1 MSGKTNLPRWV
12 LLADMIAALFAIA
25 FAWILVSTYPSLA
38 VHSRPGLSYFDVIF
52 YGFYTLLTLAG
63 IALNGDYTFSKRYS
77 RLTDISVVMKSAL
90 ISFAI
95 MVCSAF
101 ILGDFVLTEIY
112 DFSRPGILAMITL
125 FISVLIFIRL
135 MAHNMQIRAFGRGSW
150 RKKMVIIG
158 AGPAGVDLYKHLS
171 AKQWLGVK
179 CVGFID
185 EHATASPVTEVP
197 LLGKVEDLQRVVME
211 KDVQEVV
218 IALAPEEHAIM
229 ERIVNYG
236 VRGNVKLRIIPDSF
250 AYPYSKLDIQEYDG
264 LAMIDVKQ
272 PSLDAMHSGLKRV
285 IDVWLALFLLIFDL
299 PLMIPIFI
307 TIRLTS
313 KGPAIYRQTRLG
325 KDGDPFV
332 MMKFRSMFVGA
343 EEMREQLKRH
353 NEAEGAMFKMKEDP
367 RITRFGKFI
376 RRTSLDELPQLINIL
391 QVQQN

>member
-1 MSGKTNLPRWV
+1 MSGKTSLPRWV
-12 LLADMIAALFAIA
+12 FLADVVAGLFAMA

-38 VHSRPGLSYFDVIF
+38 VHDRQELAYFDMLF
-52 YGFYTLLTLAG
+52 YVWYAVLTLFG
-63 IALNGDYTFSKRYS
+63 IALGGDYISSKRYS
-77 RLTDISVVMKSAL
+77 RLTDISVVLKSAL
-90 ISFAI
+90 VSFAI
-95 MVCSAF
+95 LVCTA
-101 ILGDFVLTEIY
+101 FVLTEAY
-112 DFSRPGILAMITL
+112 GFSRPGIFAMITV
-125 FISVLIFIRL
+125 FISGLTLIRL
-135 MAHNMQIRAFGRGSW
+135 VAHNSQVRAFGRGSW

-185 EHATASPVTEVP
+185 EQATASPVPEVP

-218 IALAPEEHAIM
+218 IALAPEEHATM
-229 ERIVNYG
+229 ERIVNNG
-236 VRGNVKLRIIPDSF
+236 VRRNVKSLIIPDSF
-250 AYPYSKLDIQEYDG
+250 AYPYGKLDIQEYDG

-307 TIRLTS
+307 MIRLTS

-332 MMKFRSMFVGA
+332 MMKFVPCSSG
-343 EEMREQLKRH
+343 
-353 NEAEGAMFKMKEDP
+353 
-367 RITRFGKFI
+367 
-376 RRTSLDELPQLINIL
+376 RRRCEN
-391 QVQQN
+391 N